1 MQSVNTYPI
10 KLYSIYAFPSES
22 TKRPEIAVY
31 KSNPR
36 CERTPMFIKTK
47 HLPSQG
53 FTT

>member
-31 KSNPR
+31 KSIPR
-36 CERTPMFIKTK
+36 CERTPMFIANKRLSSRDLIT
-47 HLPSQG
+47 
-53 FTT
+53 

>member
-36 CERTPMFIKTK
+36 CKRTPMFIQTK
-47 HLPSQG
+47 RLPSRG
-53 FTT
+53 FIT